1 MPRRG
6 TTIHPSDIPQ
16 QSSNGNRGR
25 YSSSFY
31 KFFKLSSLPRM
42 FRKTTVHPNIPVPI
56 IENPIENPI
65 EIPNIEIPIEIPII
79 EIANMW
85 IVNPLIDPYNN
96 KEISLS
102 IRPKSRYVIL
112 YEKIMDALIDDIR
125 GAFPQGYVLT
135 IDDCKYIKN
144 NLPIIHSIID
154 IPGDK
159 YIIYDHLFIKYFV
172 KKRRKYD
179 KSYCEDSEIKLYLN
193 IYNAIKRKNPTIK
206 KGSANQS
213 LNSQSFENYNYE
225 LIQDLLKN
233 NMDLSKTDLS
243 ISKLVINMCI
253 DVKYILYMY
262 EPMITLEN
270 YKIALRNKKT
280 LEYVASLYNAGFV
293 TGYIYVELYYKDE
306 SITDQ
311 ILSAHNRED
320 IKEIYSKIISRIRIN
335 IKKEEKNLYDNNN
348 ILNKLIAIY
357 DIILSL
363 YARFFN
369 KQIDP
374 SILIKK
380 SSQGSRKSSSKGSR
394 KSSSQ
399 GSRKSSSKGSR
410 KSSSQG
416 SRKSS
421 SKGSRQNLNP
431 YCEKDVVDPITQ
443 DPIHELDEKD
453 RKYVV
458 SILSYNKD
466 TKKINYYCF
475 DTIEIYNYILTRI
488 QETKEIK
495 HPFFTNKNF
504 TDDEL
509 DEICNK
515 IKFLTKKRTRTY
527 NSHVDIKEAYYEN
540 IANNIKLIH
549 EKRILLNN
557 KLEELKAE
565 LNIKKRLLEGLNAE
579 LNAKLNSKTILLGK
593 LNKVL
598 IQFKLKKEIENLKK
612 EIENLKIKIENLKEE
627 IEFLQTDIRIIDNED
642 RVLSIELVRL
652 QFNLLKLHEEYK
664 KKNKYD
670 NYLKISF
677 TYEFNENNNF
687 RGIYNCF
694 LTINL
699 ADIKLPI
706 INIIR
711 SDEEHSNKIFS
722 KDIPY
727 ITMDNSFLVKFPIF
741 KDTIKNDIVL
751 NGIERI
757 NQYYIAKIG
766 RTKIGKNDISFPYKR
781 KNYGVTN
788 SLKKI
793 AHLPPFDFE
802 MNDNVEEVFSR
813 FQDYITRITG
823 IQNNIIQNYIRRE
836 TDIENNINI
845 I

>member
-6 TTIHPSDIPQ
+6 TTIHPSDIPS

-25 YSSSFY
+25 QSSTFY
-31 KFFKLSSLPRM
+31 NFFKLSSLPRM
-42 FRKTTVHPNIPVPI
+42 FRKTTVHPKPVPNIENPNIENPNIENPI
-56 IENPIENPI
+56 IEN
-65 EIPNIEIPIEIPII
+65 PII

-159 YIIYDHLFIKYFV
+159 YIKYDHLFIKYFV
-172 KKRRKYD
+172 KRKYD
-179 KSYCEDSEIKLYLN
+179 MSYCEDSEIKLYLN

-206 KGSANQS
+206 KETANRS
-213 LNSQSFENYNYE
+213 SNSQSFENDNYE

-270 YKIALRNKKT
+270 YKIALHNKKT
-280 LEYVASLYNAGFV
+280 LEYVASLYKAGFV
-293 TGYIYVELYYKDE
+293 TKYIHVELYDKDGYVYYDNILK

-311 ILSAHNRED
+311 ILSAHNSED
-320 IKEIYSKIISRIRIN
+320 IIEIYSKIISKIKIN
-335 IKKEEKNLYDNNN
+335 IINEEKNLDDNNN

-380 SSQGSRKSSSKGSR
+380 SGSQGSRKSSSK
-394 KSSSQ
+394 
-399 GSRKSSSKGSR
+399 
-410 KSSSQG
+410 G

-443 DPIHELDEKD
+443 DPIHELGEKD

-458 SILSYNKD
+458 SILSYNKN
-466 TKKINYYCF
+466 TKKVNYYCF
-475 DTIEIYNYILTRI
+475 DTIEIYNYILTCI
-488 QETKEIK
+488 QETNEIK
-495 HPFFTNKNF
+495 HPFTNKNF

-515 IKFLTKKRTRTY
+515 IKFLTKKRTY

-540 IANNIKLIH
+540 IANHIKLID
-549 EKRILLNN
+549 EKRNLLNK

-565 LNIKKRLLEGLNAE
+565 LNSKKRLLEELKAELNAE
-579 LNAKLNSKTILLGK
+579 LNSKTRLLGELK
-593 LNKVL
+593 KVL
-598 IQFKLKKEIENLKK
+598 IQFKLKKEIKNLNKK
-612 EIENLKIKIENLKEE
+612 IENLNKKIENLKEE
-627 IEFLQTDIRIIDNED
+627 IKFLQTDIIIIDDED
-642 RVLSIELVRL
+642 RVLSIELVRV

-664 KKNKYD
+664 KKNKYN

-699 ADIKLPI
+699 ADIQLPI

-711 SDEEHSNKIFS
+711 SDEEDSNKIFS

-727 ITMDNSFLVKFPIF
+727 ITNMDNSFLVKFPIF
-741 KDTIKNDIVL
+741 KDKIKNDVVL
-751 NGIERI
+751 IGIETI

-813 FQDYITRITG
+813 FQDYISEISG
-823 IQNNIIQNYIRRE
+823 IKNKVIQNEVIQNEVIQNEVIQNYIIGR
-836 TDIENNINI
+836 TDIETNFNI